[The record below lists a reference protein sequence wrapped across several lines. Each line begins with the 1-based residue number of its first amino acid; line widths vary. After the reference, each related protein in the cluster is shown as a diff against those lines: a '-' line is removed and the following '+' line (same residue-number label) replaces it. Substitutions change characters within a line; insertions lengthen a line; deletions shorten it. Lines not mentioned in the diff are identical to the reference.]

1 MRKKDYFMR
10 IIKREKY
17 KELKHYFHYMDYLF
31 DVFSNKPLTEYDYE
45 ILDYLYKMP
54 MEKIENML
62 VFILKDFSDH
72 ELLNELDREPT
83 AMKFLVIQ
91 YIQKERNEKDLM

>member
-1 MRKKDYFMR
+1 MKKKVYFMR

-17 KELKHYFHYMDYLF
+17 KELRHYFHYMDYLF
-31 DVFSNKPLTEYDYE
+31 DVFSYKPITEYEYE

-54 MEKIENML
+54 MENVENM
-62 VFILKDFSDH
+62 FTYILEDFTDH

-91 YIQKERNEKDLM
+91 YILKERNEKSLM